1 MLKLTNI
8 TKKFNNFEIK
18 DFNLTVKK
26 GEFLTLLGSSGSGKS
41 TLLKLIAGI
50 ESDYEGEIL
59 LHEKSYRST
68 KLVER
73 KISMVFQ
80 DSLLFPHM
88 NVEENT
94 AFGLKMAGVSRKDRL
109 KRAND
114 ILKEVGLEGFG
125 KRYVHELS
133 GGQKQR
139 VAIARAL
146 VVNPE
151 IILMDEPFSALDRN
165 LRLNMQELIKKLHKT
180 KDITI
185 IFVTHDQD
193 EAFYLSTNIVIIDEG
208 SIVQNGTAQEI
219 FRNPNSEFVARF
231 LGIKN
236 IIHGKITKHIFSTDD
251 FSVKLKLE
259 ECESATLF
267 IRQTDI
273 EIIESNGDLEAVVLE
288 TVFKNG
294 FNLLKVKHGKQIFKV
309 IQNGNYVDK
318 LKEGDVVNLKFD
330 INKINIL
337 NKCKVK
343 S

>member
-8 TKKFNNFEIK
+8 NKKFNNFQIN
-18 DFNLTVKK
+18 DFNLEVTK
-26 GEFLTLLGSSGSGKS
+26 GEFLTLFGSSGSGKS
-41 TLLKLIAGI
+41 TILKLIAGLDN
-50 ESDYEGEIL
+50 DYQGDIVL
-59 LHEKSYRST
+59 NEKNYINT
-68 KLVER
+68 KISER

-94 AFGLKMAGVSRKDRL
+94 AFGLKMAGVSKKERVK
-109 KRAND
+109 KANE
-114 ILKEVGLEGFG
+114 ILADVGLKGFG
-125 KRYVHELS
+125 KRYIHELS

-165 LRLNMQELIKKLHKT
+165 LRLNMQKLIKKLHKE

-185 IFVTHDQD
+185 IFVTHDHE

-208 SIVQNGTAQEI
+208 NIIQNGTAQEI
-219 FRNPNSEFVARF
+219 FRNPNSEFVAKF

-236 IIHGKITKHIFSTDD
+236 IIHGKIENYFFSTDD
-251 FSVKLKLE
+251 FTLKLE
-259 ECESATLF
+259 METCKTAILF
-267 IRQTDI
+267 VRQTDI
-273 EIIESNGDLEAVVLE
+273 EITESNGELEGVVQE

-294 FNLLKVKHGKQIFKV
+294 FNFLKVSVKNQVFRV

-318 LKEGDVVNLKFD
+318 LKEGDIVQLKFD
-330 INKINIL
+330 INKINIMNNCGL
-337 NKCKVK
+337 
-343 S
+343 